1 MRPNAMTAGVRS
13 VVLLAMA
20 LLLSLSPGAVMGQEP
35 ERRLQGAYA
44 VTIATEDVPPELIG
58 GASHIGRWQIRFGDD
73 GAYVLERQDVGS
85 LVRGQFRV
93 DGNRLLLDGETGVIA
108 CETDPENDAAA
119 TYEWEIADGR
129 LLLVAIDEPCDRR
142 RLLLTTRTLSPF
154 AACPPLTGNRGE
166 ASGKMAPSDMTDVPA
181 GTPVSATPI
190 DSASPTTDIDTL
202 LKQMTDCWATR
213 QPERFLHLLSA
224 DYRAAQTP
232 DDENAER
239 RFILNMGA
247 PLVWDL
253 AGEVE
258 VIDATHVTA
267 MVRQTLGDTV
277 DVVRYAFVYED
288 GSWRWDGAVD
298 PP

>member
-1 MRPNAMTAGVRS
+1 
-13 VVLLAMA
+13 MA
-20 LLLSLSPGAVMGQEP
+20 A
-35 ERRLQGAYA
+35 
-44 VTIATEDVPPELIG
+44 
-58 GASHIGRWQIRFGDD
+58 
-73 GAYVLERQDVGS
+73 
-85 LVRGQFRV
+85 
-93 DGNRLLLDGETGVIA
+93 
-108 CETDPENDAAA
+108 
-119 TYEWEIADGR
+119 
-129 LLLVAIDEPCDRR
+129 
-142 RLLLTTRTLSPF
+142 
-154 AACPPLTGNRGE
+154 
-166 ASGKMAPSDMTDVPA
+166 VPA
-181 GTPVSATPI
+181 ETPVSATPVE
-190 DSASPTTDIDTL
+190 SASPTTDIDTL

-224 DYRAAQTP
+224 DYRAAQPP

-277 DVVRYAFVYED
+277 DVVRYAFVFED